1 MNAQNTHEYR
11 QHQIF
16 PSRRSSAEGGRRRIG
31 AVQAVLL
38 LIVSG
43 AAAFSLGIRSAE
55 DGRSVVDPIMA
66 SGGLQGDLDRD
77 GAIDNDDLTIA
88 IEVSSGIR
96 PAEPEELKNDP
107 NRDGVLT
114 NADALWIVDHMRN
127 EEGKRIR
134 R

>member
-1 MNAQNTHEYR
+1 MPQGYPKT
-11 QHQIF
+11 
-16 PSRRSSAEGGRRRIG
+16 RIQG
-31 AVQAVLL
+31 IMMRFMKHTKKRVGNVQAVLL

-77 GAIDNDDLTIA
+77 GTLDNDDLTIA
-88 IEVSSGIR
+88 IEVATGIR
-96 PAEPEELKNDP
+96 KAEPEELKNDP
-107 NRDGVLT
+107 NKDGVLT
-114 NADALWIVDHMRN
+114 TADALWINDHMRN